1 MQNKILALAA
11 LSILALSPSFAQA
24 EGKDGVAAIV
34 NGEKITVKEMKQG
47 YEDNA
52 PIKEQVSFPKYYEK
66 ALDIYV
72 NGKLLYQAAV
82 ADGVTET
89 PEYARAVKAMKEDLA
104 RNMYIDKFAK
114 KKVTESESK
123 KLYKDYK
130 KTFKDQKEAH
140 AKHILVD
147 TESEAKSII
156 AKLKKG
162 EKFDDLA
169 KKYSKDP
176 VADLG
181 YFTKNQ
187 MVPEFSN
194 AVFAMKKGK
203 FSQTPVKTQFGY
215 HVILLED
222 IRDAEPQPYDKV
234 KPGLQKMLY
243 QNAVGELFKQ
253 VLDKA
258 QVSKYSLDGEEIKDP
273 VVMLGAP
280 QK

>member
-114 KKVTESESK
+114 KKVTESETK

-181 YFTKNQ
+181 
-187 MVPEFSN
+187 
-194 AVFAMKKGK
+194 
-203 FSQTPVKTQFGY
+203 
-215 HVILLED
+215 
-222 IRDAEPQPYDKV
+222 
-234 KPGLQKMLY
+234 
-243 QNAVGELFKQ
+243 
-253 VLDKA
+253 
-258 QVSKYSLDGEEIKDP
+258 
-273 VVMLGAP
+273 
-280 QK
+280 